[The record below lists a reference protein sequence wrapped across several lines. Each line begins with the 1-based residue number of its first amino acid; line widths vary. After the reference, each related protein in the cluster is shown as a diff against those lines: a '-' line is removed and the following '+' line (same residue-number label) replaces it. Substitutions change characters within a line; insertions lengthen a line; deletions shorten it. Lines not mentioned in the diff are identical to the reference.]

1 MIRHVKSAVTL
12 SSRLWVISLLRA
24 MSVHSQSVGRAMSMS
39 ARRGISAALSARL
52 DTRGTKVCFFFVKHT
67 VFTDV
72 LHLCHNCDGLM
83 KFTSSYDEFTRLN
96 FLKDNEWCLSLPCI

>member
-1 MIRHVKSAVTL
+1 VTL
-12 SSRLWVISLLRA
+12 SGSRLRVISLLRA
-24 MSVHSQSVGRAMSMS
+24 MSVHSQFVGHAMSTS

-52 DTRGTKVCFFFVKHT
+52 DTRGTKVCFFVKHT